1 MRLISTLVIAAAALM
16 TVPTVAMA
24 KDCGNPPPKL
34 SLPDGASATEDQ
46 MKATVAKFPPYA
58 QQVSTYM
65 RCLNDQV
72 KAAKDEYD
80 SVAAD
85 WNKQQA
91 AFKNAAPK

>member
-1 MRLISTLVIAAAALM
+1 MRLISTFAIAAALM
-16 TVPTVAMA
+16 TVPVVAMA

-46 MKATVAKFPPYA
+46 MKATAGKFPPYA

-65 RCLNDQV
+65 RCLSDQV
-72 KAAKDEYD
+72 KAAKDEYE

-85 WNKQQA
+85 WTKQQN

>member
-1 MRLISTLVIAAAALM
+1 MRLISTFVIATALM
-16 TVPTVAMA
+16 TAPVVAMA

-34 SLPDGASATEDQ
+34 ALPDGASATEDQ

-58 QQVSTYM
+58 QQVSTFM

-80 SVAAD
+80 GVAAD
-85 WNKQQA
+85 WAKQQKIFTSQPA
-91 AFKNAAPK
+91 K

>member
-1 MRLISTLVIAAAALM
+1 MKFILTIALAAAALM
-16 TVPTVAMA
+16 TVPAVATA

-34 SLPDGASATEDQ
+34 SLPNGASATEDE

-58 QQVSTYM
+58 QQVSTFM

-80 SVAAD
+80 AVAAD
-85 WNKQQA
+85 WNKQQN

>member
-1 MRLISTLVIAAAALM
+1 MKFIPTIALAAAALM
-16 TVPTVAMA
+16 TVHTVAMA
-24 KDCGNPPPKL
+24 KDCGNPPPRL
-34 SLPDGASATEDQ
+34 ALPDGASATEDQ

-72 KAAKDEYD
+72 KAAKDDYD

-85 WNKQQA
+85 WAKQQKIFTSQPA
-91 AFKNAAPK
+91 K